1 MQNFSELVKIIRDEK
16 ASKEAKQYAKTNL
29 YKMVS
34 ILLKKPDHDYTLL
47 KYINNELETDE
58 YYPSSANELVI
69 LIETGSIKYDI
80 VSGRIY

>member
-16 ASKEAKQYAKTNL
+16 ASKATKKYAKTNL

-34 ILLKKPDHDYTLL
+34 ILLKKPDYDYTLM
-47 KYINNELETDE
+47 KYIDNELETDE